1 MEKEVKK
8 DENEKNDEQVIL
20 KKENKKKDTKT
31 SKKQHDNNL
40 SLDDKVSKDDKIID
54 KVEESFNETPDNTK
68 EKRCIKCN
76 NLLSSNDKFCFIC
89 GTEQTTG
96 KSVNSSKKSSKNTNN
111 KINKSILSVV
121 VIIVV
126 LLLGL
131 WVTLFI
137 VNYIDNTEDNVDTS
151 NKNVTIDDTGIADA
165 VEKVYDSVVVVE
177 NYVNG
182 SLYATGSGFVYKTDK
197 NYGYILTNSH
207 VITNATS
214 IKLGFTNDKK
224 ADAEVV
230 GVDEYSDI
238 AVLKVAKKYIIQ
250 VAEIGN
256 NNKMRVG
263 DTTFA
268 VGTPLDA
275 KAYSWSV
282 TRGILSGKDR
292 VVSSGSSYMTVLQ
305 TDTPINSGNSG
316 GPLCNANGEVIG
328 ITNMKLASDQIE
340 GMGFAI
346 PIETATS
353 YADGFIKGDDV
364 RRPYIGVS
372 IYDGSTSFFGGDT
385 KVVIESVE
393 KGSPASDAGMKAGDI
408 ITEIDGEPVENSS
421 YFKYKLYNH
430 KIGDKVKIKI
440 ERDGKDKTFTV
451 KLESNAKT
459 A

>member
-1 MEKEVKK
+1 MEKEVK
-8 DENEKNDEQVIL
+8 NND
-20 KKENKKKDTKT
+20 KENKENKVNEENKLVKKD
-31 SKKQHDNNL
+31 
-40 SLDDKVSKDDKIID
+40 
-54 KVEESFNETPDNTK
+54 
-68 EKRCIKCN
+68 KRCIKCN
-76 NLLSSNDKFCFIC
+76 NLLSENDKYCFIC
-89 GTEQTTG
+89 GTNQDE
-96 KSVNSSKKSSKNTNN
+96 KKGLNKAKKN
-111 KINKSILSVV
+111 INIVHIIII
-121 VIIVV
+121 IIVV
-126 LLLGL
+126 VLAFWG
-131 WVTLFI
+131 TLFLI
-137 VNYIDNTEDNVDTS
+137 NFFDNSTNNVNTG
-151 NKNVTIDDTGIADA
+151 NKNVTINDTGIADA

-177 NYVNG
+177 NYVNN
-182 SLYATGSGFVYKTDK
+182 SLYATGSGFVYKTD
-197 NYGYILTNSH
+197 NSYGYILTNSH
-207 VITNATS
+207 VINNATS

-224 ADAEVV
+224 TEAEVV
-230 GVDEYSDI
+230 GVDEYSDV

-250 VAEIGN
+250 VAEIGD

-292 VVSSGSSYMTVLQ
+292 EVSSGSSYMKVLQ

-346 PIETATS
+346 PIETAVS
-353 YADGFIKGDDV
+353 YANGFVKGDDV

-372 IYDGSTSFFGGDT
+372 IYDGGSTFFGGDT
-385 KVVIESVE
+385 YVVIENVE
-393 KGSPASDAGMKAGDI
+393 KSSPAAKAGIKSGDI
-408 ITEIDGEPVENSS
+408 VKEIDGEKVENSS

-430 KIGDKVKIKI
+430 KIGDTVKIKI
-440 ERDGKDKTFTV
+440 ERNGKEKTYKV
-451 KLESNAKT
+451 KLETNAKN

>member
-1 MEKEVKK
+1 MEKEVK
-8 DENEKNDEQVIL
+8 NNDE
-20 KKENKKKDTKT
+20 ENKEIKVNEENKLVKKD
-31 SKKQHDNNL
+31 
-40 SLDDKVSKDDKIID
+40 
-54 KVEESFNETPDNTK
+54 
-68 EKRCIKCN
+68 KRCIKCN
-76 NLLSSNDKFCFIC
+76 NLLSENDKYCFIC
-89 GTEQTTG
+89 GTNQDE
-96 KSVNSSKKSSKNTNN
+96 KKGLNKAKKN
-111 KINKSILSVV
+111 INIVPIIII
-121 VIIVV
+121 IIVV
-126 LLLGL
+126 VLAFWG
-131 WVTLFI
+131 TLFLI
-137 VNYIDNTEDNVDTS
+137 NFFDNSTNNVNTG
-151 NKNVTIDDTGIADA
+151 NKNVTVNDTGIADA

-177 NYVNG
+177 NYVNN
-182 SLYATGSGFVYKTDK
+182 SLYATGSGFVYKTD
-197 NYGYILTNSH
+197 NSYGYILTNSH
-207 VITNATS
+207 VINNATS

-224 ADAEVV
+224 TEAEVV
-230 GVDEYSDI
+230 GVDEYSDV

-292 VVSSGSSYMTVLQ
+292 EVSSGSSYMKVLQ

-346 PIETATS
+346 PIETAVS
-353 YADGFIKGDDV
+353 YANGFVKGDDV

-372 IYDGSTSFFGGDT
+372 IYDGGSTFFGGDT
-385 KVVIESVE
+385 YVVIENVE
-393 KGSPASDAGMKAGDI
+393 KSSPAAKAGIKSGDI
-408 ITEIDGEPVENSS
+408 VKEIDGEKVENSS

-430 KIGDKVKIKI
+430 KIGDTVKIKI
-440 ERDGKDKTFTV
+440 ERNGKEKTYKV
-451 KLESNAKT
+451 KLETNAKNT
-459 A
+459 

>member
-1 MEKEVKK
+1 MEKEVK
-8 DENEKNDEQVIL
+8 NND
-20 KKENKKKDTKT
+20 KENKENKVNEENKLVKKD
-31 SKKQHDNNL
+31 
-40 SLDDKVSKDDKIID
+40 
-54 KVEESFNETPDNTK
+54 
-68 EKRCIKCN
+68 KRCIKCN
-76 NLLSSNDKFCFIC
+76 NLLSENDKYCFIC
-89 GTEQTTG
+89 GTNQDE
-96 KSVNSSKKSSKNTNN
+96 KKGLNKAKKN
-111 KINKSILSVV
+111 INIVPIIII
-121 VIIVV
+121 IIVV
-126 LLLGL
+126 VLAFWG
-131 WVTLFI
+131 TLFLI
-137 VNYIDNTEDNVDTS
+137 NFFDNSTNNVNTG
-151 NKNVTIDDTGIADA
+151 NKNVTINDTGIADA

-177 NYVNG
+177 NYVNN
-182 SLYATGSGFVYKTDK
+182 SLYATGSGFVYKTD
-197 NYGYILTNSH
+197 NSYGYILTNSH
-207 VITNATS
+207 VINNATS

-224 ADAEVV
+224 TEAEVV
-230 GVDEYSDI
+230 GVDEYSDV

-250 VAEIGN
+250 VAEIGD

-292 VVSSGSSYMTVLQ
+292 EVSSGSSYMKVLQ

-346 PIETATS
+346 PIETAVS
-353 YADGFIKGDDV
+353 YANGFVKGDDV

-372 IYDGSTSFFGGDT
+372 IYDGGSTFFGGDT
-385 KVVIESVE
+385 YVVIENVE
-393 KGSPASDAGMKAGDI
+393 KSSPAAKAGIKSGDI
-408 ITEIDGEPVENSS
+408 VKEIDGEKVENSS

-430 KIGDKVKIKI
+430 KIGDTVKIKI
-440 ERDGKDKTFTV
+440 ERNGKEKTYKV
-451 KLESNAKT
+451 KLETNAKN

>member
-1 MEKEVKK
+1 MEKNVK
-8 DENEKNDEQVIL
+8 NEKGNVN
-20 KKENKKKDTKT
+20 KKEK
-31 SKKQHDNNL
+31 SKEVN
-40 SLDDKVSKDDKIID
+40 
-54 KVEESFNETPDNTK
+54 K

-76 NLLSSNDKFCFIC
+76 NLLSDSDKFCFIC
-89 GTEQTTG
+89 GTDQENG
-96 KSVNSSKKSSKNTNN
+96 RVIVKPEIVKDKKS
-111 KINKSILSVV
+111 NKSFIYIIIL
-121 VIIVV
+121 IIVIV
-126 LLLGL
+126 ILL
-131 WVTLFI
+131 WSTLFI
-137 VNYIDNTEDNVDTS
+137 INYLDNTENNINTS
-151 NKNVTIDDTGIADA
+151 NKNVTIDDTGIADS

-182 SLYATGSGFVYKTDK
+182 SLYATGSGFVYKTD
-197 NYGYILTNSH
+197 NSYGYILTNSH
-207 VITNATS
+207 VLTNATS
-214 IKLGFTNDKK
+214 VKLGFTNDEKVE
-224 ADAEVV
+224 ADVL

-250 VAEIGN
+250 VAEIGKN
-256 NNKMRVG
+256 DKMRVG

-346 PIETATS
+346 PIETAIS
-353 YADGFIKGDDV
+353 YADNFVKGEDV

-393 KGSPASDAGMKAGDI
+393 KGSPADDAGMKAGDVI
-408 ITEIDGEPVENSS
+408 KEIDGEEVENSS

-430 KIGDKVKIKI
+430 KIGDKVKIKV
-440 ERDGKDKTFTV
+440 ERNGKDKTFTV
-451 KLESNAKT
+451 KLESNSKA

>member
-1 MEKEVKK
+1 MEKEVK
-8 DENEKNDEQVIL
+8 NND
-20 KKENKKKDTKT
+20 KENKEIKVNEENKLVKKD
-31 SKKQHDNNL
+31 
-40 SLDDKVSKDDKIID
+40 
-54 KVEESFNETPDNTK
+54 
-68 EKRCIKCN
+68 KRCIKCN
-76 NLLSSNDKFCFIC
+76 NLLSENDKYCFIC
-89 GTEQTTG
+89 GTNQDE
-96 KSVNSSKKSSKNTNN
+96 KKELNKAKKN
-111 KINKSILSVV
+111 INIVPIIII
-121 VIIVV
+121 IIVV
-126 LLLGL
+126 VLAFWG
-131 WVTLFI
+131 TLFLI
-137 VNYIDNTEDNVDTS
+137 NFFDNSTNNVNTG
-151 NKNVTIDDTGIADA
+151 NKNVTINDTGIADA

-177 NYVNG
+177 NYVNN
-182 SLYATGSGFVYKTDK
+182 SLYATGSGFVYKTD
-197 NYGYILTNSH
+197 NSYGYILTNSH
-207 VITNATS
+207 VINNATS

-224 ADAEVV
+224 TEAEVV
-230 GVDEYSDI
+230 GVDEYSDV

-250 VAEIGN
+250 VAEIGD

-292 VVSSGSSYMTVLQ
+292 EVSSGSSYMKVLQ

-346 PIETATS
+346 PIETAVS
-353 YADGFIKGDDV
+353 YANGFVKGDDV

-372 IYDGSTSFFGGDT
+372 IYDGGSTFFGGDT
-385 KVVIESVE
+385 YVVIENVE
-393 KGSPASDAGMKAGDI
+393 KSSPAAKAGIKSGDI
-408 ITEIDGEPVENSS
+408 VKEIDGEKVENSS

-430 KIGDKVKIKI
+430 KIGDTVKIKI
-440 ERDGKDKTFTV
+440 ERNGKEKTYKV
-451 KLESNAKT
+451 KLETNAKN